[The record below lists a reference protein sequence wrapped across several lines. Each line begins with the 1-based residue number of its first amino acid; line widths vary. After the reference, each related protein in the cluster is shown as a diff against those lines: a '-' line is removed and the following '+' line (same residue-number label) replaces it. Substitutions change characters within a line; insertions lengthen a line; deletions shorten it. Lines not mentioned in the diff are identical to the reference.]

1 MADAPHFSAED
12 SATLNDAPTDAPII
26 ASLPNAPESTT
37 IAHVDVAVR
46 FRRA

>member
-1 MADAPHFSAED
+1 MADAAHFCLED
-12 SATLNDAPTDAPII
+12 SATLTDAPII